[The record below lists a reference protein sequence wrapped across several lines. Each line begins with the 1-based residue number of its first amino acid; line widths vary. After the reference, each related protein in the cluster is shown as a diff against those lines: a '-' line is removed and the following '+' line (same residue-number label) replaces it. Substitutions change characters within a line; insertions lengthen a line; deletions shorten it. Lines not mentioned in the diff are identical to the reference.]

1 MANNPQESTPAPSGN
16 GAPRPDLELL
26 TKDTDGKWQQVGALW
41 RKPTVKFSGTVTLGE
56 QTVHVI
62 AVEPRPIKANATKKQ
77 QEAS

>member
-1 MANNPQESTPAPSGN
+1 MASDPQESAPAPSGN

-26 TKDTDGKWQQVGALW
+26 TKGADGKWQQVGALW

-62 AVEPRPIKANATKKQ
+62 AVEPRPMKAKAATKQ
-77 QEAS
+77 REAS